1 MGGATQ
7 KGKQASG
14 EARAEADGNGAA
26 YTVYILSCADGTLYT
41 GITTDVARRF
51 EEHRSG
57 GPKAARYTRTH
68 RAVAIKATFGAP
80 DRAAASAL
88 EYRIKRLSH
97 AEKLALIAHPETVD
111 ALR

>member
-1 MGGATQ
+1 MPAG
-7 KGKQASG
+7 
-14 EARAEADGNGAA
+14 
-26 YTVYILSCADGTLYT
+26 YTVYILRCEDGSLYT
-41 GITTDVARRF
+41 GITTDMERRL

-68 RAVAIKATFGAP
+68 PVAALEATWPAP

-97 AEKLALIAHPETVD
+97 AQKLALIADPASIER
-111 ALR
+111 LR